1 MKERL
6 ALESVAVPYRKRG
19 WWSGKSNYASVSSEP
34 QVFLFH
40 PCNVTHRSVF
50 RTFIQPTWNGLRKK
64 EKGKERR
71 TKPSTLVVMATC
83 TISIR
88 AAITYRPGNCP
99 ARLQLSRKKGPCSS
113 TLAARVHAHENI
125 AQDERR
131 GKSER
136 EKSRTQRVRVPTYQF
151 TRKLVIRASL
161 CAYTYQIGW

>member
-1 MKERL
+1 
-6 ALESVAVPYRKRG
+6 
-19 WWSGKSNYASVSSEP
+19 
-34 QVFLFH
+34 
-40 PCNVTHRSVF
+40 
-50 RTFIQPTWNGLRKK
+50 
-64 EKGKERR
+64 
-71 TKPSTLVVMATC
+71 MATC

>member
-19 WWSGKSNYASVSSEP
+19 WWSGKSSYASVSSEP

-40 PCNVTHRSVF
+40 PCNVTHRNVF
-50 RTFIQPTWNGLRKK
+50 RTFIQPTWNGPRKK

-99 ARLQLSRKKGPCSS
+99 ARLQLSRKKAPVPRPSPRGY
-113 TLAARVHAHENI
+113 TRMKILRKMNGEEKVR
-125 AQDERR
+125 ER
-131 GKSER
+131 KAER
-136 EKSRTQRVRVPTYQF
+136 NVYVYRRIN
-151 TRKLVIRASL
+151 LL
-161 CAYTYQIGW
+161 GN